1 MQATSGGKKKVIG
14 VLDIYGFEV
23 FERNSF
29 EQFIINYCN
38 EKLQQVFIE
47 LTLMLEQE
55 EYEREVQINSTF
67 LLVKFISLAPK
78 PLISTCYVFYLFT
91 TNLIK
96 YFYCY
101 ISILRLSYKII
112 FLITHTQGIA
122 WEHIDYFN
130 NAVIC
135 ELIEHV
141 NNSSIYI
148 MTESI

>member
-55 EYEREVQINSTF
+55 EYEREVRKN
-67 LLVKFISLAPK
+67 
-78 PLISTCYVFYLFT
+78 
-91 TNLIK
+91 
-96 YFYCY
+96 
-101 ISILRLSYKII
+101 R
-112 FLITHTQGIA
+112 
-122 WEHIDYFN
+122 
-130 NAVIC
+130 
-135 ELIEHV
+135 
-141 NNSSIYI
+141 NSSVLANQ
-148 MTESI
+148 

>member
-67 LLVKFISLAPK
+67 LLVKFISLGPK
-78 PLISTCYVFYLFT
+78 PLISTCYVFYLLT

-96 YFYCY
+96 YFYC
-101 ISILRLSYKII
+101 LLHKHLKII
-112 FLITHTQGIA
+112 L
-122 WEHIDYFN
+122 
-130 NAVIC
+130 
-135 ELIEHV
+135 
-141 NNSSIYI
+141 
-148 MTESI
+148 